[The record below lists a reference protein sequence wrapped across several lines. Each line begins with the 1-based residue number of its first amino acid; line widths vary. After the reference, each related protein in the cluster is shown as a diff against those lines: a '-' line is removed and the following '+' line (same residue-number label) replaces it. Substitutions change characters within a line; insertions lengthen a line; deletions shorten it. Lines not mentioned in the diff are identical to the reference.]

1 MLREWLHGMIAQSAG
16 GDGGGPS
23 TIVTL
28 VPFIAVF
35 VVMYFLILRPQSQQ
49 QDKQKQFLAQL
60 KKGDEVVLQN
70 GFFAR
75 VYEVRDT
82 DVTLELLP
90 SLTKVRSLKTGIT
103 GAASPKGAELKT
115 EAEKKA

>member
-1 MLREWLHGMIAQSAG
+1 MIAQSAAAG
-16 GDGGGPS
+16 GDGASGASLLIP
-23 TIVTL
+23 TVL
-28 VPFIAVF
+28 VFI
-35 VVMYFLILRPQSQQ
+35 VMYFLILRPQSQQ

-75 VYEVRDT
+75 VYEVRDA
-82 DVTLELLP
+82 DVTVELLP
-90 SLTKVRSLKTGIT
+90 SLTKVRTLKSGIT
-103 GAASPKGAELKT
+103 GASAAPTGKAAELKS